1 MTAAAVHDLD
11 TAPSRRALGQP
22 RAVAPPAAA
31 EAPTSVLVTVQIAV
45 AGESLPPAAAGLF
58 DNLRALA
65 SHGLATD
72 VTVTTTPAPAGYPE
86 TGPAAPQ
93 RPRLVRLGD
102 QREQAGPEIVVH
114 VASRSVYRDGAA
126 VRLTRREFDLLVF
139 LCEQPR
145 RVFTRVQ
152 LLRQVWGYEPVSG
165 ERTVD
170 VHVRRVRIKL
180 GGGAAPVV
188 ATVRGVGYRLAE
200 NARVILSEIES

>member
-11 TAPSRRALGQP
+11 TAPSRRGLGQP
-22 RAVAPPAAA
+22 RAVAPPAPA
-31 EAPTSVLVTVQIAV
+31 EGPTSVLVTVQIAV

-72 VTVTTTPAPAGYPE
+72 VTVTTAPAPGGYPE
-86 TGPAAPQ
+86 ATPQ
-93 RPRLVRLGD
+93 RPRLVRLAD
-102 QREQAGPEIVVH
+102 PRELAGPEILVH

-170 VHVRRVRIKL
+170 VHVRRLRIKL

-200 NARVILSEIES
+200 NARVTLSEIES